1 MHQQLVVVSE
11 MVKSGGK
18 THSSTSCSGQN
29 PEFCPKAL
37 CWALALGL
45 GLGVSG
51 LQAQSVA
58 TTALPMGGSVV
69 AGAASISQSGVN
81 MVIDQSSQRSV
92 INWQSF
98 NVGQDARV
106 HFNNAGG
113 ATLNRVTG
121 PEAST
126 ILGRITAPGQVLIS
140 NGNGVFFGRGATV
153 DVGSLVATTHSI
165 SNSSFMAGGLL
176 KFERNGSTA
185 SVVNEGSLSANL
197 KGFVALLA
205 PEVRNSG
212 VIVAT
217 KGTVA
222 LAAGE
227 AITLQLNAQDQLQG
241 VVVDAGDWKALVDNR
256 HVVEAEGGLVILS
269 ARALQSVQGGVVRH
283 SGSIS
288 ASSLTEAGGRVLL
301 TGDHIQLSSSSV
313 IAATGTTAGGQ
324 VLVGGDWQGGASDER
339 RVFADPSALHQAT
352 TVSMAA
358 GASIDASATTNGQ
371 GGTVVLWSDVHNA
384 NSVTHAAGS
393 IFAKGAG
400 SGGGGQVETSG
411 HLLET
416 PESVRVDTTDAQ
428 GRAGVWLLDPYNYT
442 IAASGGQF
450 TGAQL
455 TTLLNSSNIEIS
467 TAVSSSAGAAG
478 TSSSPYGRIYV
489 NDSLTVPSGKTLTLK
504 ADEFTST
511 ISTSSSPG
519 GIGINNQGTLILDQF
534 LTTSMGEKPF
544 WVPISNT
551 GNITFKGNT
560 TSNNAGTG
568 AMEMKR
574 YLSPSSGSITVSSG
588 SLRIGSDLVLNGKLT
603 LGESGSSFTPK
614 FLITGALATN
624 GGIDFYKSA
633 EMEVTADSVLGGQIA
648 NPSNAANIALTIYA
662 ASSNTIELNASYSN
676 PVSFNLGS
684 AGSTIKVLNNDP
696 LGNLTNKLGGT
707 YFVDISGTSRTLS
720 SNLLGTGGDLRFTSG
735 KTLILTNTVNDFA
748 GTVHVPDSSTLQVGA
763 GSTGVYKG
771 KVNLVGANSIYHV
784 NSSTSFSS
792 FSTGTITGSGQVI
805 KSGAGTLT
813 LNGNNT
819 YSGATTIN
827 FGGITAAHANA
838 LGGNSTGTTV
848 LGGFLGLSGG
858 ITLAEPI
865 IFDAN
870 NTYLSGISGTN
881 IFSGS
886 LVVNG
891 SNLNLDGVGGTMQVS
906 SAITG
911 NFGIV
916 KTGLGTVILNG
927 NNDFTGSV
935 TINGGVLVAAHNN
948 ALGSAASGT
957 TVNVTAA
964 LGIQGDIALMEP
976 ITINGSGFGSSGSLS
991 NRSGSNSLSGPIT
1004 MTANGQLSSTAGTL
1018 TVNAPISGAFNI
1030 EKKGLGTVVLAGN
1043 NTYSGSTTVTEGTL
1057 VAAHSSALGGAANG
1071 TSVTSG
1077 ATLALQGDISIAE
1090 PLVLNGTGVVESTVA
1105 KGALRNLSG
1114 NNTVTGAITLNS
1126 ASRINSDA
1134 GTLTIDVGT
1143 GNAITGVNKN
1153 IAFGGAGNITVV
1165 DAISLGSGTQSIDST
1180 GTVTLPAATLTPTQ
1194 IGLLTTADVAALSP
1208 QQIAAFDNDQ
1218 MAAFTATQITGL
1230 STSQQ
1235 AAFLANLNAS
1245 QLAGMSNT
1253 ALAAI
1258 DPVKLASLGTGMLGS
1273 LSSTKMGQLTVA
1285 QLIQLSASGLWTELS
1300 TTQVA
1305 GLTAAQLTGLSSA
1318 QVAGFTA
1325 VQLGGLTATQLSALS
1340 AAQQTTLL
1348 SGLTAAKLAGISNA
1362 ALAAIEPSTLA
1373 GFASG
1378 KLSSLSAA
1386 QIGQFSSAQL
1396 IQLSAS
1402 GLWTELSTTQV
1413 AGLTA
1418 AQLTGLS
1425 STQVAGFTVAQLG
1438 GLTATQLGALSA
1450 AQQTILLA
1458 NLSATKLAGMS
1469 NAALAAIEPTTLS
1482 GLQPSQLTLLSLA
1495 QVNGLTISQRAA
1507 LLPTQLAVL
1516 PVSNNGNSI
1525 SNNIGGNSIA
1535 WKGTEWVNEIQRLPS
1550 KASWL
1555 PSGELTAQ
1563 RPNLLSVN
1571 VALQSI
1577 ANAQQTWELAVTV
1590 PSQGNV
1596 NQTEFEFELPV
1607 LVQKS
1612 LAYTADPVANMSDGA
1627 PLPDWLRFD
1636 PLKGLLLVSRSS
1648 DLNFP
1653 LHLYLVIG
1661 NERVN
1666 VVMSER

>member
-1 MHQQLVVVSE
+1 MNSICKVIWSPVHQQLVVVSE

-81 MVIDQSSQRSV
+81 MVIDQSSQRAV

-121 PEAST
+121 SEAST

-165 SNSSFMAGGLL
+165 SDAAFMAGGNLR
-176 KFERNGSTA
+176 FERNGSTA
-185 SVVNEGSLSANL
+185 SVVNEGELSASL
-197 KGFVALLA
+197 QGYVALLA

-212 VIVAT
+212 VIVAS

-227 AITLQLNAQDQLQG
+227 VITLQLNAQDQLQG

-288 ASSLTEAGGRVLL
+288 ASSLNAVGGRILL
-301 TGDHIQLSSSSV
+301 TGDDITLAAGSSTT
-313 IAATGTTAGGQ
+313 ATGASGGGQ
-324 VLVGGDWQGGASDER
+324 VLVGGDWQGGANAER
-339 RVFADPSALHQAT
+339 RVFADPNALHQASK
-352 TVSMAA
+352 VSMAA
-358 GASIDASATTNGQ
+358 GASIDASAAANGQ

-416 PESVRVDTTDAQ
+416 PESVRVDTTEAQ
-428 GRAGVWLLDPYNYT
+428 GRAGVWLLDPYKYT
-442 IAASGGQF
+442 IAAAGGQF

-478 TSSSPYGRIYV
+478 TSSSPSAYGRIYV
-489 NDSLTVPSGKTLTLK
+489 NDFFTVPFGTTLTLK

-534 LTTSMGEKPF
+534 LTPSMGVKPF

-560 TSNNAGTG
+560 TSNNEGTG

-588 SLRIGSDLVLNGKLT
+588 ILRIGSDLVLNGKLT
-603 LGESGSSFTPK
+603 LGESGSLFTSK

-662 ASSNTIELNASYSN
+662 TSNNIIQLNASYSN

-684 AGSTIKVLNNDP
+684 AGSTIKILNNDP

-720 SNLLGTGGDLRFTSG
+720 SKFSGVAGDLRFTSG
-735 KTLILTNTVNDFA
+735 KTLILTNTTNTFA
-748 GTVHVPDSSTLQVGA
+748 GTANVPDNSTLQVGA
-763 GSTGVYKG
+763 GSTGVYTG
-771 KVNLVGANSIYHV
+771 KVNLVGANSIYSV
-784 NSSTSFSS
+784 NSSSNFTTS
-792 FSTGTITGSGQVI
+792 TISGLGQVI
-805 KSGAGTLT
+805 KYGTGTLT

-827 FGGITAAHANA
+827 SGNITAAHANA
-838 LGGNSTGTTV
+838 FGGNAVGTTI
-848 LGGFLGLSGG
+848 LGGFLGLSGS
-858 ITLAEPI
+858 ITLAESLN
-865 IFDAN
+865 FNSND
-870 NTYLSGISGTN
+870 TYLTN
-881 IFSGS
+881 IDGINYYSGS
-886 LVVNG
+886 LTVN
-891 SNLNLDGVGGTMQVS
+891 STNLNLDGLSGQMHINS
-906 SAITG
+906 SLTG
-911 NFGIV
+911 NFGLT
-916 KTGLGTVILNG
+916 KFGTYTVFLNG
-927 NNDFTGSV
+927 DNAFTGAV
-935 TINGGVLVAAHNN
+935 AINGGLLVAAHNN
-948 ALGSAASGT
+948 ALGSAVSGT
-957 TVNVTAA
+957 TVNSAAA
-964 LGIQGDIALMEP
+964 LGLQGGITLIEP
-976 ITINGSGFGSSGSLS
+976 LTFNNSAFTWGGSLV
-991 NRSGSNSLSGPIT
+991 NRSGNNSLSASIT
-1004 MTANGQLSSTAGTL
+1004 MTANGQLSSTTGTL
-1018 TVNAPISGAFNI
+1018 TVDGPISGAFNI
-1030 EKKGLGTVVLAGN
+1030 DKFGLGTVVLAGN
-1043 NTYSGSTTVTEGTL
+1043 NTYSGLTTVTQGTL
-1057 VAAHSSALGGAANG
+1057 VAAHSSALGSAANG
-1071 TSVTSG
+1071 TSVSSG

-1126 ASRINSDA
+1126 DSRINSDA

-1258 DPVKLASLGTGMLGS
+1258 DPVKLASLATGMLGS
-1273 LSSTKMGQLTVA
+1273 LSPTKMGQLTVA

-1318 QVAGFTA
+1318 QVSGFTA
-1325 VQLGGLTATQLSALS
+1325 AQLGGLTATQLS
-1340 AAQQTTLL
+1340 
-1348 SGLTAAKLAGISNA
+1348 G
-1362 ALAAIEPSTLA
+1362 
-1373 GFASG
+1373 
-1378 KLSSLSAA
+1378 
-1386 QIGQFSSAQL
+1386 
-1396 IQLSAS
+1396 
-1402 GLWTELSTTQV
+1402 
-1413 AGLTA
+1413 
-1418 AQLTGLS
+1418 
-1425 STQVAGFTVAQLG
+1425 
-1438 GLTATQLGALSA
+1438 LSA

-1469 NAALAAIEPTTLS
+1469 NTALAAIDPTTLS

-1495 QVNGLTISQRAA
+1495 QVNGLTLSQRAA

-1555 PSGELTAQ
+1555 PSDELTAK

>member
-1 MHQQLVVVSE
+1 MNAICKVVWSQVHQQLVVVSE
-11 MVKSGGK
+11 LGKAGRKPHSRRSGAAAAVLLRP
-18 THSSTSCSGQN
+18 TTL
-29 PEFCPKAL
+29 AM
-37 CWALALGL
+37 AMAMALGF
-45 GLGVSG
+45 GLSG
-51 LQAQSVA
+51 ANAQTASN
-58 TTALPMGGSVV
+58 ALPAGGSVA
-69 AGAASISQSGVN
+69 AGTASISRSGAN
-81 MVIDQSSQRSV
+81 MVIDQSTQRAV

-98 NVGQDARV
+98 NVGKDAHV
-106 HFNNAGG
+106 QFNNGSG

-126 ILGRITAPGQVLIS
+126 ILGRISATGQITIS
-140 NGNGVFFGRGATV
+140 NGNGVFFGPGSRV

-165 SNSSFMAGGLL
+165 SDAAFMAGGNLR
-176 KFERNGSTA
+176 FERNGSTA
-185 SVVNEGSLSANL
+185 SVVNEGELSARL
-197 KGFVALLA
+197 LGYIALLA

-212 VIVAT
+212 VMVAS

-227 AITLQLNAQDQLQG
+227 AITLQLNAQDQLRG

-288 ASSLTEAGGRVLL
+288 ASSLTEVGGRVLL

-358 GASIDASATTNGQ
+358 GASIDASATANGQ
-371 GGTVVLWSDVHNA
+371 GGTVVIWSDVHNA
-384 NSVTHAAGS
+384 NSVTHVAGS
-393 IFAKGAG
+393 ISAKGAG

-411 HLLET
+411 HRLET

-442 IAASGGQF
+442 IAAAGGQF

-467 TAVSSSAGAAG
+467 TAVSSSAGGAG
-478 TSSSPYGRIYV
+478 VLSNPWGRIYV
-489 NDSLTVPSGKTLTLK
+489 DDSLTVPSGKTLTLK
-504 ADEFTST
+504 AHEFTST
-511 ISTSSSPG
+511 ISTSSNPG
-519 GIGINNQGTLILDQF
+519 GIGINNQGTLIFDQF
-534 LTTSMGEKPF
+534 TGLETTKQF
-544 WVPISNT
+544 WVPINNT
-551 GNITFKGNT
+551 GNITFIGNRSSAVST
-560 TSNNAGTG
+560 DFS
-568 AMEMKR
+568 MEMNR
-574 YLSPSSGSITVSSG
+574 YLSPSSGSITVTRG
-588 SLRIGSDLVLNGKLT
+588 RLTIGSDLVLNGKLT
-603 LGESGSSFTPK
+603 LGGAVNGDKLDTFKVS
-614 FLITGALATN
+614 GALTAN
-624 GGIDFYKSA
+624 GGINLVDFA
-633 EMEVTADSVLGGQIA
+633 LIEVADNSSLSGLIE
-648 NPSNAANIALTIYA
+648 NSLNKTLALQLYA
-662 ASSNTIELNASYSN
+662 PNKFIELNASYSN
-676 PVSFNLGS
+676 PIQFTSKPNTTVKFLG
-684 AGSTIKVLNNDP
+684 NNP
-696 LGNLTNKLGGT
+696 LGTLAAEDNGIL
-707 YFVDISGTSRTLS
+707 FIDIPDASRTLS
-720 SNLLGTGGDLRFTSG
+720 NFIRSAGTSPANASLQFTSG
-735 KTLILTNTVNDFA
+735 KTLILTNTTNTFA
-748 GTVHVPDSSTLQVGA
+748 GTANVPDNSTLQVGA
-763 GSTGVYKG
+763 GSTGVYTG
-771 KVNLVGANSIYHV
+771 KVNLVGANSIYSV
-784 NSSTSFSS
+784 NSASS
-792 FSTGTITGSGQVI
+792 FTTSTITGLGQVI
-805 KSGAGTLT
+805 KSGPGTLL
-813 LNGNNT
+813 LNGSNT

-827 FGGITAAHANA
+827 SGGITAAHANA

-870 NTYLSGISGTN
+870 NTYLGGISGTN

-891 SNLNLDGVGGTMQVS
+891 SNLNLDVTGGTLQVN
-906 SAITG
+906 SALTG

-916 KTGLGTVILNG
+916 KTGAATVILNG

-976 ITINGSGFGSSGSLS
+976 ITINGSGLGSSGSLS

-1057 VAAHSSALGGAANG
+1057 VAAHSSALGSAANG

-1126 ASRINSDA
+1126 DSRINSDA

-1143 GNAITGVNKN
+1143 GNAITGANKN

-1165 DAISLGSGTQSIDST
+1165 DAISLGSGTRSIDST

-1194 IGLLTTADVAALSP
+1194 IGLLTIADVAALSS

-1230 STSQQ
+1230 STIQQ
-1235 AAFLANLNAS
+1235 AAFLANLSAS
-1245 QLAGMSNT
+1245 QLAGMSNA

-1258 DPVKLASLGTGMLGS
+1258 DPVKLASLATGMLGS
-1273 LSSTKMGQLTVA
+1273 LSPTKIGQLTVA

-1300 TTQVA
+1300 TAQVA

-1325 VQLGGLTATQLSALS
+1325 AQLGGLTATQLSALS

-1386 QIGQFSSAQL
+1386 QVGQFSSAQL

-1402 GLWTELSTTQV
+1402 GLWTELSTAQV

-1425 STQVAGFTVAQLG
+1425 SAQVAGFTAAQLAGLSSAQVARFTVAQLG
-1438 GLTATQLGALSA
+1438 GLTATQRSALSA
-1450 AQQTILLA
+1450 AQNNQGNPPQGPVQA
-1458 NLSATKLAGMS
+1458 KPVKTK
-1469 NAALAAIEPTTLS
+1469 PV
-1482 GLQPSQLTLLSLA
+1482 QPM
-1495 QVNGLTISQRAA
+1495 RAA
-1507 LLPTQLAVL
+1507 EAANQAMQSAARASRSFATASVAVNPAVRVSSADVKVELVRSPELQSAGLVTVSMPSGAAANGADLAF
-1516 PVSNNGNSI
+1516 
-1525 SNNIGGNSIA
+1525 A
-1535 WKGTEWVNEIQRLPS
+1535 LPS
-1550 KASWL
+1550 KLLSTISNAVNVDATLVGGQPL
-1555 PSGELTAQ
+1555 PS
-1563 RPNLLSVN
+1563 
-1571 VALQSI
+1571 
-1577 ANAQQTWELAVTV
+1577 
-1590 PSQGNV
+1590 
-1596 NQTEFEFELPV
+1596 
-1607 LVQKS
+1607 
-1612 LAYTADPVANMSDGA
+1612 
-1627 PLPDWLRFD
+1627 WLRFD
-1636 PLKGLLLVSRSS
+1636 GS
-1648 DLNFP
+1648 NGQF
-1653 LHLYLVIG
+1653 VIG
-1661 NERVN
+1661 NVAN
-1666 VVMSER
+1666 VSFPLVLNVQLGTQAVTVVVSQRSN

>member
-1 MHQQLVVVSE
+1 MNSICKVIWSPVHQQLVVVSE

-98 NVGQDARV
+98 NVGQNARV

-165 SNSSFMAGGLL
+165 SDAAFMAGGNLR
-176 KFERNGSTA
+176 FERNGSTA
-185 SVVNEGSLSANL
+185 SVVNEGELSASL
-197 KGFVALLA
+197 QGYVALLA

-212 VIVAT
+212 VIVAS

-227 AITLQLNAQDQLQG
+227 AITLQLNANDQLQG
-241 VVVDAGDWKALVDNR
+241 VVVEAGDWQALVDNR

-283 SGSIS
+283 SGSIN
-288 ASSLTEAGGRVLL
+288 ASSLTAVGGRILL
-301 TGDHIQLSSSSV
+301 TGDDITLTAGSSTN
-313 IAATGTTAGGQ
+313 ATGATGGGQ
-324 VLVGGDWQGGASDER
+324 VLVGGDWQGGSNAER

-358 GASIDASATTNGQ
+358 GASIDASATANGQ

-384 NSVTHAAGS
+384 NSLTHAAGNIS
-393 IFAKGAG
+393 SKGAG
-400 SGGGGQVETSG
+400 SGSGGQVETSG
-411 HLLET
+411 HRLET

-442 IAASGGQF
+442 IAAAGGQF

-511 ISTSSSPG
+511 VSTSSSPG
-519 GIGINNQGTLILDQF
+519 GISINNQGTLILDQF
-534 LTTSMGEKPF
+534 VTDSMGEKPF

-551 GNITFKGNT
+551 GNITFKGNK
-560 TSNNAGTG
+560 TSGNAGTG

-662 ASSNTIELNASYSN
+662 ASSKTIELNASYSN
-676 PVSFNLGS
+676 PVSFILGS

-696 LGNLTNKLGGT
+696 LGNLTNRLGGT

-720 SNLLGTGGDLRFTSG
+720 SKFSGVAGDLRFTSG
-735 KTLILTNTVNDFA
+735 KTLILTNTTNTFA
-748 GTVHVPDSSTLQVGA
+748 GTANVPDNSTLQVGA
-763 GSTGVYKG
+763 GSTGVYTG
-771 KVNLVGANSIYHV
+771 KVNLVGANSIYSV
-784 NSSTSFSS
+784 NSSSS
-792 FSTGTITGSGQVI
+792 FTTSTITGSGQLI

-813 LNGNNT
+813 LNGSNT

-827 FGGITAAHANA
+827 SGGIVAANASA
-838 LGGNSTGTTV
+838 LGGNAVGTTI

-858 ITLAEPI
+858 ITLAESLN
-865 IFDAN
+865 FNSND
-870 NTYLSGISGTN
+870 TYLTNISGIN
-881 IFSGS
+881 YYSGS
-886 LVVNG
+886 LTVN
-891 SNLNLDGVGGTMQVS
+891 STNLNLDGLSEQMHINS
-906 SAITG
+906 SLTG
-911 NFGIV
+911 NFGLT
-916 KTGLGTVILNG
+916 KSGTYTVFLNG
-927 NNDFTGSV
+927 DNAFTGAV
-935 TINGGVLVAAHNN
+935 AINGGLLVAAHNN
-948 ALGSAASGT
+948 ALGSAA
-957 TVNVTAA
+957 
-964 LGIQGDIALMEP
+964 
-976 ITINGSGFGSSGSLS
+976 
-991 NRSGSNSLSGPIT
+991 
-1004 MTANGQLSSTAGTL
+1004 
-1018 TVNAPISGAFNI
+1018 
-1030 EKKGLGTVVLAGN
+1030 
-1043 NTYSGSTTVTEGTL
+1043 
-1057 VAAHSSALGGAANG
+1057 NG
-1071 TSVTSG
+1071 TSVSSG

-1126 ASRINSDA
+1126 DSRINSDA

-1143 GNAITGVNKN
+1143 GNAITGANKN

-1230 STSQQ
+1230 STIQQ
-1235 AAFLANLNAS
+1235 AAFLANLSAS

-1258 DPVKLASLGTGMLGS
+1258 DPIKLASLATGMLGS
-1273 LSSTKMGQLTVA
+1273 LSPTKMGQLTVA

-1325 VQLGGLTATQLSALS
+1325 AQLGGLTATQLGGLS

-1378 KLSSLSAA
+1378 QLSSLSAA

-1402 GLWTELSTTQV
+1402 GLWTELSTAQV
-1413 AGLTA
+1413 GGLTA

-1425 STQVAGFTVAQLG
+1425 SAQVAGFTVAQLG
-1438 GLTATQLGALSA
+1438 GLTATQLGGLSA

-1469 NAALAAIEPTTLS
+1469 NTALAAIDPTTLS

-1495 QVNGLTISQRAA
+1495 QVNGLTLSQRAA